1 MCVKKEKGSNPTL
14 GDMEE
19 TKQVDISLELL
30 ERRKA
35 QDNMGLGS
43 QQKAKPMSSLIEKH
57 ERL

>member
-1 MCVKKEKGSNPTL
+1 MNEVFHTCMELVCVGKKEKGSNPTL

-19 TKQVDISLELL
+19 MKQVDISMELL

-43 QQKAKPMSSLIEKH
+43 Q
-57 ERL
+57 ERK